1 MLFYY
6 QKQKLNMYTKTNKIE
21 WNPSMAFI
29 VANDKIPIQHVWV
42 APLLFSFGKH
52 LQHSWSKYNANQTGR
67 KSLDTSLIADFMN
80 FSYWRDICS
89 IKKMVYFFKAIWV
102 NIRNLTLK
110 EWKSQCPATINVLHA
125 LLESEDSHN
134 RRD

>member
-6 QKQKLNMYTKTNKIE
+6 QKQKLNMYAKTNKIE

-29 VANDKIPIQHVWV
+29 VAHDKIPIQHVWV
-42 APLLFSFGKH
+42 APLLFSFGKY

-67 KSLDTSLIADFMN
+67 KSLGTSLIADFMN

-89 IKKMVYFFKAIWV
+89 IKKNGLLLQGHLSQYQEF
-102 NIRNLTLK
+102 NLEGMK
-110 EWKSQCPATINVLHA
+110 VSVPCN
-125 LLESEDSHN
+125 N
-134 RRD
+134 